1 MKTVLFVGLLLAVWP
16 FSSGGKT
23 YHMTA
28 DKSVPAANG
37 TVRAKVDKN
46 NGNTQLEI
54 KVKNLARPTSLTP
67 SGNVYVVWVRPRN
80 GDAEKEGVIRV
91 GNNLN
96 GELKATTTLK
106 DFDIFIT
113 AEQSESV
120 SAPSGTEVLR
130 ANVSI

>member
-1 MKTVLFVGLLLAVWP
+1 MKAVLAVGLLLIVWP

-37 TVRAKVDKN
+37 TVRAKVGKD

-67 SGNVYVVWVRPRN
+67 SANVYVVWARPRN

-91 GNNLN
+91 DNNLS

-106 DFDIFIT
+106 DFEIFIT

-120 SAPSGTEVLR
+120 SAPSGTEILR